1 MLMKRI
7 DLPNAGWGRAEQLPA
22 QYAEDAMNYYG
33 TRCTPEGFLHSAW
46 NHAEFAL
53 CRTASY
59 DDDVR
64 KCYFDYTQELTQMII
79 ASPKASQDTQ
89 LGALTLSTYVPVFQ
103 KRAFDERILRDDC
116 AKIYESLGAAMRY
129 LRPLEIDEPPQW
141 RMAEVAVLALSAR
154 TRQPELLLYPASPRE
169 ESAPQHDSNHDSYFL
184 TGQTKIPIQQKL
196 RPTAATYAEYV
207 RLLTLEPLLDK
218 SASLAPN
225 QTTAEKVNY
234 LLALVIAETSGEA
247 LSRDEAGTLNFLS
260 QAVAAHRKPDFAA
273 LAAA

>member
-1 MLMKRI
+1 M
-7 DLPNAGWGRAEQLPA
+7 
-22 QYAEDAMNYYG
+22 
-33 TRCTPEGFLHSAW
+33 
-46 NHAEFAL
+46 
-53 CRTASY
+53 
-59 DDDVR
+59 
-64 KCYFDYTQELTQMII
+64 
-79 ASPKASQDTQ
+79 
-89 LGALTLSTYVPVFQ
+89 
-103 KRAFDERILRDDC
+103 
-116 AKIYESLGAAMRY
+116 
-129 LRPLEIDEPPQW
+129 
-141 RMAEVAVLALSAR
+141 
-154 TRQPELLLYPASPRE
+154 LYPASPRE